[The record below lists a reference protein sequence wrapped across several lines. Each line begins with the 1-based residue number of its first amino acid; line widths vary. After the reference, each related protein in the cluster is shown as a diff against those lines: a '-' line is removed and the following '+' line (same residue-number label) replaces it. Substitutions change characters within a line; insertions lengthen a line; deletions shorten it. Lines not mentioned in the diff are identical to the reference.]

1 MAAMYELSRT
11 PTPGMFLRNRSNA
24 VSVRARRR
32 KVLDQNGNDVE
43 TTENTMPKT
52 PNQSVS
58 AFAKKEVGYY
68 SSSDKKRK
76 EYSLGGRK
84 FRFDFWTLLILSNSF
99 SLFSQHRRRHNRYS
113 NEYDES
119 LQLYTKSEEHLTSNW
134 QVRYEKYALKSRI
147 NSQKFFFHI
156 FILFF
161 KGTSLFQ

>member
-43 TTENTMPKT
+43 NTENTMPKT

-68 SSSDKKRK
+68 SSSSDKKRK
-76 EYSLGGRK
+76 KYSLGRRK
-84 FRFDFWTLLILSNSF
+84 FRFDFWTLLILWNSF
-99 SLFSQHRRRHNRYS
+99 FFLSIEDVITDILTNTMNLFNYIP
-113 NEYDES
+113 N
-119 LQLYTKSEEHLTSNW
+119 LKNTSPQIGKLGMKNMP
-134 QVRYEKYALKSRI
+134 
-147 NSQKFFFHI
+147 
-156 FILFF
+156 
-161 KGTSLFQ
+161 

>member
-43 TTENTMPKT
+43 NTENTMPKT

-68 SSSDKKRK
+68 STSRDKKTK
-76 EYSLGGRK
+76 KKTSLGRRK
-84 FRFDFWTLLILSNSF
+84 FRFDFWTLLISSNSF
-99 SLFSQHRRRHNRYS
+99 SFFSAS
-113 NEYDES
+113 
-119 LQLYTKSEEHLTSNW
+119 KTS
-134 QVRYEKYALKSRI
+134 
-147 NSQKFFFHI
+147 
-156 FILFF
+156 
-161 KGTSLFQ
+161 

>member
-43 TTENTMPKT
+43 NTENTMPKT

-134 QVRYEKYALKSRI
+134 QVRYEKYALNVGSI
-147 NSQKFFFHI
+147 HKFFFHI